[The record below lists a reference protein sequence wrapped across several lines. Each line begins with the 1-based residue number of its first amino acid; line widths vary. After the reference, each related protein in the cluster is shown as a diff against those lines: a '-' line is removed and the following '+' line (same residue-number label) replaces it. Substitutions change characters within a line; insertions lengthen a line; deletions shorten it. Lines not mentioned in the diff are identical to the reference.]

1 MNTPATVEI
10 GTLIGHSPGI
20 KRGSAHVAG
29 TSVLVR
35 SIVRWH
41 QAGLMPEE
49 IVAKY
54 GFLRL
59 EQIHAALAYYYANRL
74 EIDSDLA
81 RAEVESAGLEEQ
93 ATRQA

>member
-1 MNTPATVEI
+1 MIEI
-10 GTLIGHSPGI
+10 GTLIARTSGI
-20 KRGSAHVAG
+20 KRGSPHIAG
-29 TSVLVR
+29 TGVLVR

-54 GFLRL
+54 GSLRL

-74 EIDSDLA
+74 EVDAELA
-81 RAEVESAGLEEQ
+81 RVDDEAQGIEE
-93 ATRQA
+93 AACRV